1 LHADYGGPAFS
12 VSGLADALAT
22 AGVDVSLWAADQSAA
37 ASRLLPSTSRVKRLT
52 GSADEAMDR
61 SGKIDLLHDNGIW
74 LPHNHRL
81 AVIAARRG
89 IGRVVSTR
97 GMLEPWALK
106 HKMLKKRLAWWL
118 YQRSDLRR
126 ARCHHAT
133 AEEEAQNVTRLGLG
147 VPVSV
152 IPNGVDVPDPGP
164 GPGPDKRS
172 DDKCALFLGRIHPK
186 KGLPMLIAAWRRVR
200 PPGWRLQIV
209 GPDEQGHRAEL
220 ESAARAAGLENTIRF
235 AGPVD
240 GDMKRSTF
248 FNADLFILPTH
259 SENFGIV
266 VAEALAHGVPV
277 VTTTGAP
284 WSILPKSD
292 CGWWVDPTVE
302 GIAEGLRQA
311 TACDR
316 QMLHA
321 MGARGR
327 ELVREEFG
335 WDRVAKKF
343 IAMYEGLLAS
353 AANRNASR

>member
-1 LHADYGGPAFS
+1 
-12 VSGLADALAT
+12 
-22 AGVDVSLWAADQSAA
+22 
-37 ASRLLPSTSRVKRLT
+37 
-52 GSADEAMDR
+52 MDR